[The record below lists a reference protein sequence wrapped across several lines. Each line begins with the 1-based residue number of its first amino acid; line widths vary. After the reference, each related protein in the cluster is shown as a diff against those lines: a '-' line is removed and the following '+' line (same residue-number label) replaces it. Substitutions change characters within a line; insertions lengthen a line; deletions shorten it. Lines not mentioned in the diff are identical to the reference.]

1 MSYKRNIFLTVLLGG
16 LLSLSSCG
24 FTLRGNFDFP
34 SDIKKI
40 SVSSNEYS
48 NLVETLNMS
57 FQNEDIMIVSN
68 ADKDLNRII
77 VVSETFNRRQL
88 SINIS
93 GRVNEYELIYKV
105 VFQISTPNSKSS
117 NEEIILYRDYSFDE
131 DNIMGNTDR
140 EEKIR
145 KEMVSTASSLI
156 YNKFIAK
163 ISNTK

>member
-1 MSYKRNIFLTVLLGG
+1 MSYKKNILLTVLLGG
-16 LLSLSSCG
+16 LISLNSCG
-24 FTLRGNFDFP
+24 FTMRGDFDFP
-34 SDIKKI
+34 SNIKEI

-48 NLVETLNMS
+48 TLVETLNMS
-57 FQNEDIMIVSN
+57 FENEDIIIVSN
-68 ADKDLNRII
+68 ANKDLNRII

-140 EEKIR
+140 EEQIR
-145 KEMVSTASSLI
+145 KEMVSTVSTLI

-163 ISNTK
+163 ISSEK